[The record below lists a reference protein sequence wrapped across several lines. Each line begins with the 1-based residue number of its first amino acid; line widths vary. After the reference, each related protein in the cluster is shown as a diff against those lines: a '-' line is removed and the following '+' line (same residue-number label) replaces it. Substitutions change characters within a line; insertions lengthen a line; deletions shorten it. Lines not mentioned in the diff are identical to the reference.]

1 MSRPKGSTNKPKD
14 MSKDVSNDCLFIENL
29 SEVLETVKKD
39 MEQQRQNPSFIIE
52 ENSEIAFKDGK
63 PYRIIGN
70 EYIEEEKAQII
81 LQKRRVVRA
90 YLKLQELIQN
100 NSKK

>member
-1 MSRPKGSTNKPKD
+1 MSRPKGSKNK
-14 MSKDVSNDCLFIENL
+14 SKELNTELNHLFIENL
-29 SEVLETVKKD
+29 PEVLEVVKK
-39 MEQQRQNPSFIIE
+39 EFEEQRQNPSMVLE
-52 ENSEIAFKDGK
+52 ENAALAFKEGK

-70 EYIEEEKAQII
+70 EYVEEGKAQVI
-81 LQKRRVVRA
+81 LQTRRVVKA